1 MLIHSW
7 TRVGAYACSLDALV
21 SLIFNETTCGRLR
34 TGLIKERCYV
44 CVLRMPDDTR
54 EMYLVIF
61 LRMTVYGSFTVS
73 LTRNR
78 VGRLQERIYIDGI
91 PVSRLGGLAPARP
104 IIILYYGRSTAENGR
119 TKLIVLRQIV
129 HTFFMSNFMHWY

>member
-1 MLIHSW
+1 M
-7 TRVGAYACSLDALV
+7 R
-21 SLIFNETTCGRLR
+21 RLR

-104 IIILYYGRSTAENGR
+104 IKNSQIIMWNIGMA
-119 TKLIVLRQIV
+119 
-129 HTFFMSNFMHWY
+129 